1 MKDPEFWHK
10 KWASN
15 QIGFH
20 LEDVNPLLIEY
31 WPQLSPQRNESVFVP
46 LCGKSED
53 LIWLASQHEQV
64 QGVELSEI
72 AVRSFFAEH
81 FYTPTVTR
89 LNGAHE
95 LYQFDELMIYTG
107 DVFSAPLKAVEL
119 IYDRAAL
126 VALPPEMRK
135 EYVTRLLSLL
145 KEGGRV
151 LLVTLDYVQSEMIG
165 PPFCVAKNE
174 VESLFTDCKVTCL
187 FRDDADQHHPKISQQ
202 GLSRFAEVVWL
213 IEK

>member
-31 WPQLSPQRNESVFVP
+31 WPHLSPQRNESVLVP

-89 LNGAHE
+89 LSGAHE

-107 DVFSAPLKAVEL
+107 DVFSAPLQAVEL

-135 EYVTRLLSLL
+135 EYVIRLLSLL
-145 KEGGRV
+145 KDGGRV
-151 LLVTLDYVQSEMIG
+151 LLVTLDYVQSEMTG
-165 PPFCVAKNE
+165 PPFCVAQDE
-174 VESLFTDCKVTCL
+174 VEVLFAGCKVTCL
-187 FRDDADQHHPKISQQ
+187 FRDDADQHHPKISQR
-202 GLSRFAEVVWL
+202 GLNRFAEVVWL